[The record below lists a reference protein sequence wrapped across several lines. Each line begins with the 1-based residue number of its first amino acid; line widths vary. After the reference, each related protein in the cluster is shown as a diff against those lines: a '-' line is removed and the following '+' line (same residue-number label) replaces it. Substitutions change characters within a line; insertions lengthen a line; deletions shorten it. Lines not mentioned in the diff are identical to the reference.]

1 MLNSVIIMG
10 RLTADPELRTTP
22 SGVSVTRFTV
32 AVDRRFQR
40 QGEDRQTDFIG
51 VVAWRQTADFVTRF
65 FKKGQM
71 IAVQG
76 SLQVSN
82 YEDKNGNKRTNYD
95 VVADN
100 VSFCGSKSESG
111 NFGARQESAP
121 AEPSCLQDHQS
132 LRKTAAPH
140 SSQEH
145 TSRSIPKQRLP
156 DSFQKAFSCFVPFF
170 TIFPKISLICFLQI
184 GSDFSYLRKP
194 DGCASTQG

>member
-40 QGEDRQTDFIG
+40 QGEDRQTDFIN

-76 SLQVSN
+76 SLQVRN
-82 YEDKNGNKRTNYD
+82 YEDKNGNKRTAYD

-100 VSFCGSKSESG
+100 VSFCGSKSEG
-111 NFGARQESAP
+111 NSFGAPRQESAP
-121 AEPSCLQDHQS
+121 AVSYQS
-132 LRKTAAPH
+132 ADAG
-140 SSQEH
+140 SFSV
-145 TSRSIPKQRLP
+145 LP
-156 DSFQKAFSCFVPFF
+156 DDNSGFPFGADDDEGLPF
-170 TIFPKISLICFLQI
+170 
-184 GSDFSYLRKP
+184 
-194 DGCASTQG
+194 